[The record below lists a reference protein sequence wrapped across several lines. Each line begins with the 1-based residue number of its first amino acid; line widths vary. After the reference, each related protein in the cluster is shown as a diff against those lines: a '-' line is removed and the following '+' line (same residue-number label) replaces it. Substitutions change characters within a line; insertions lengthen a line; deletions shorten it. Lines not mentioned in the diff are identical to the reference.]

1 MFLTRLPLPLRGVRL
16 ACVKPAASVRS
27 EPGSNS
33 QVEGSTSFQRFDR
46 DWSLTISVLSRA
58 AKNLLTSPKHTGPR
72 SASRRR
78 RPDGLDPNV
87 TVKVLSQPRN
97 PSRRTNRKTRKDPAQ
112 MPNPWH
118 PKLPIREANRS
129 RTLPERRSPIPK
141 DTASKPWYTTRKL
154 KSHRSRG
161 NKTAPWPVGNAA
173 VDEHGIGDAAGQCQH
188 RFQEIVTFVVK
199 SSVAPPGS
207 CRAPDS
213 PASAVVWAPE
223 GG

>member
-33 QVEGSTSFQRFDR
+33 QVEGSASFQRFDR

-97 PSRRTNRKTRKDPAQ
+97 PSRRTNRKTRKDPAVHVSFSSDAIVKQ
-112 MPNPWH
+112 
-118 PKLPIREANRS
+118 
-129 RTLPERRSPIPK
+129 RRCQI
-141 DTASKPWYTTRKL
+141 
-154 KSHRSRG
+154 
-161 NKTAPWPVGNAA
+161 
-173 VDEHGIGDAAGQCQH
+173 HGIQS
-188 RFQEIVTFVVK
+188 FPSEKPSI
-199 SSVAPPGS
+199 SNPPRKKEPHTQRH
-207 CRAPDS
+207 CVQALVYNQKAQIPQKQREQN
-213 PASAVVWAPE
+213 SAVAR
-223 GG
+223 GQRRRR